1 MYHKIIICSNCE
13 NVTHRVLRICTIN
26 HHCSAPTFT
35 YFVIDIVFKEFRKFK
50 SLKLFYRKE
59 NICQNLQRLP
69 TFVLKC
75 LFHCIPMQRILESC
89 YSGSR
94 DTVTLHC
101 VTQLKLDT
109 GEKLSSTI
117 FCCLSV
123 CLSVRHRCHP
133 TKSPLFPIYTGIQAL
148 C

>member
-1 MYHKIIICSNCE
+1 MNLGFPILNLRNLNFVIKRHNAMVVPMYHKIIICSNCE

-35 YFVIDIVFKEFRKFK
+35 YFVIDIVFKEFRMFK

-89 YSGSR
+89 YSVSR
-94 DTVTLHC
+94 DTVTLH
-101 VTQLKLDT
+101 
-109 GEKLSSTI
+109 
-117 FCCLSV
+117 SV
-123 CLSVRHRCHP
+123 SF
-133 TKSPLFPIYTGIQAL
+133 KKF
-148 C
+148 

>member
-35 YFVIDIVFKEFRKFK
+35 YFVIDIVFKEFRMFK

-69 TFVLKC
+69 SFVLKC
-75 LFHCIPMQRILESC
+75 LSHYIPMQRILESC
-89 YSGSR
+89 YSGSC
-94 DTVTLHC
+94 DTVTL
-101 VTQLKLDT
+101 
-109 GEKLSSTI
+109 
-117 FCCLSV
+117 LSV
-123 CLSVRHRCHP
+123 SFKKFEKKDFTNLIFQKKFFSYRKLHI
-133 TKSPLFPIYTGIQAL
+133 FGIFHSFSIPQTTHHL
-148 C
+148 MWG